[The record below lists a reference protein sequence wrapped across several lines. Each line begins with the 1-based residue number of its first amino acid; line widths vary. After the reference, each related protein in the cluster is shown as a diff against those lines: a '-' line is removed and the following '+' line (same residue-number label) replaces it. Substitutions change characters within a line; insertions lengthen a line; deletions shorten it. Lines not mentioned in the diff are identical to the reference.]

1 MKSYVVIGLGR
12 FGTEMALKLYDCGED
27 VLAIDTDENIID
39 KLADRVTK
47 AVAADARDLDVLTM
61 NLKTLGVPYIL
72 CKAHDDTYREIL
84 VKLGADRVIIPERE
98 IADRLAMGL
107 TTSGVMEYIEL
118 SREYGIV
125 EMNPPAAWVG
135 KTIRSLEVRTRYGA
149 NIIAVR
155 SNEKLRIPP
164 EIDTPLTADCVLV
177 ILGSYKAMEKL
188 EKLEN
193 VEP

>member
-1 MKSYVVIGLGR
+1 MKNAMRMSSI
-12 FGTEMALKLYDCGED
+12 
-27 VLAIDTDENIID
+27 
-39 KLADRVTK
+39 
-47 AVAADARDLDVLTM
+47 M
-61 NLKTLGVPYIL
+61 NLGVPYIL

-118 SREYGIV
+118 SKEYGIV

-149 NIIAVR
+149 NIIAVDYDPGASEVNQLNR
-155 SNEKLRIPP
+155 IKLM
-164 EIDTPLTADCVLV
+164 LATAQRNL
-177 ILGSYKAMEKL
+177 
-188 EKLEN
+188 
-193 VEP
+193 